1 MNWADSSIFYHIYP
15 LGFCSAP
22 EENDFLS
29 DPVPRLQKI
38 TEYLPHLE
46 RLGIGAVYLG
56 PVWESDRH
64 GYDTADYKKI
74 DRRLGTSE
82 TFKELIQAFHKA
94 GIRVVL
100 DGVFHH
106 TGRHFGPFLDVKK
119 NREHSPY
126 RDWFY
131 LRFDGDSPYQDGF
144 WYEGW
149 EGHYELV
156 KLNLQNP
163 AVRQSLFHSVETW
176 IQDFNID
183 GIRLDVA
190 YSLDHDFLR
199 ELSARCKTMRP
210 DFWLLGEMIHGD
222 YNTLMQPGM
231 LDSVTNYECYK
242 GLYSSFNSRNL
253 FEIAYS
259 LNRQFGA
266 EPWCLYTGRHLYN
279 FAENHDVTRIASIL
293 QEPLH
298 LPLLYTLLYTM
309 PGIPSLY
316 YGGEW
321 GQQGKKE
328 QGDNALRP
336 AAPPKPDFPPL
347 AEHLARLAQ
356 VRKNSQALCG
366 GAYRQLHLTNQQM
379 IFERALGEE
388 RIIIGLNISPDNYTA
403 YFDAGVKEATDMLTG
418 SPLLFA
424 DGLQMAPYSSFVAQV
439 SSVLG

>member
-1 MNWADSSIFYHIYP
+1 M
-15 LGFCSAP
+15 
-22 EENDFLS
+22 
-29 DPVPRLQKI
+29 
-38 TEYLPHLE
+38 
-46 RLGIGAVYLG
+46 
-56 PVWESDRH
+56 
-64 GYDTADYKKI
+64 
-74 DRRLGTSE
+74 
-82 TFKELIQAFHKA
+82 
-94 GIRVVL
+94 
-100 DGVFHH
+100 
-106 TGRHFGPFLDVKK
+106 
-119 NREHSPY
+119 
-126 RDWFY
+126 
-131 LRFDGDSPYQDGF
+131 
-144 WYEGW
+144 
-149 EGHYELV
+149 
-156 KLNLQNP
+156 
-163 AVRQSLFHSVETW
+163 
-176 IQDFNID
+176 
-183 GIRLDVA
+183 
-190 YSLDHDFLR
+190 
-199 ELSARCKTMRP
+199 
-210 DFWLLGEMIHGD
+210 
-222 YNTLMQPGM
+222 
-231 LDSVTNYECYK
+231 
-242 GLYSSFNSRNL
+242 
-253 FEIAYS
+253 
-259 LNRQFGA
+259 
-266 EPWCLYTGRHLYN
+266 
-279 FAENHDVTRIASIL
+279 TRIASIL

-321 GQQGKKE
+321 WQHGKKE